1 MKFFFCILYTITKA
15 LIFTGLVLCCTD
27 LFALQNNPADTIR
40 GIVLSELNEPLP
52 GISITVK
59 GTERGTTSD
68 AKGHFLISGITK
80 NVILVFTGIHTESV
94 EISSGSSGNME
105 VTLKFKATYMQDV
118 LVEANTGYQTAKPNE
133 INSSL
138 VVIDNKT
145 LNQQVGTNILKRLE
159 NVTSGL
165 LFDNNKLI
173 RGQVKNDNI
182 SIRGLS
188 TINASLS
195 PLIILDNF
203 IYEGDINNINPN
215 DVESI
220 TVLKDASATSIWGAR
235 AGNGVI
241 VITTKKGK
249 LNEKAKISVNLTY
262 SIGEKP
268 DLFYLPNISSSDY
281 IDLEQY
287 LFKQG
292 YFDNAAG
299 NPYQPLTPAVE
310 LFLKR
315 RDGLI
320 SAADSAKQ
328 VAALKAVDT
337 RDQYK
342 KYVYRNP
349 FIRQYAIGLRG
360 GNNNSA
366 YTFSVGYDNNLG
378 ELRDRFDKLNI
389 KIDNL
394 YRPVKGLQLSL
405 GIYYTNSKAVSG
417 MQAYGSTTIDGRQVP
432 YIRLADDNGNPISV
446 AASYRDSYTD
456 TAGGNKL
463 LDWKYYPLED
473 YKHEVTTVRQDELFA
488 NISLQ
493 YNIARYLNIDLKYQ
507 YQKQQVKS
515 DQLSDIESYST
526 RNLINLFS
534 RVDPATGEVSYTVPM
549 RGILNSYNATIQS
562 QTARGQLNFNNT
574 WGDHS
579 VAAILGSEIR
589 QAKTVGNNNI
599 VYGYNEDPLSYS
611 VVDMITYF
619 PTFVDGSYQSIP
631 NSLSF
636 SNTVNRFISFYG
648 NASYTYRHRYT
659 LSGSARRDGSNIF
672 GANTNDR
679 WKPLW
684 SAGIGW
690 NLSEE
695 SFYRTKLF
703 KFFKLRATYGYS
715 GNVDLNKTS
724 EAVALYL
731 SGAPSTNFPFT
742 RIRSLNNPD
751 LGWEKIAML
760 NIGLDFSMRK
770 EIISGSIEY
779 YHKRGTDLYGQ
790 TPYDYTTWG
799 AVPYVTKNVAGIK
812 EDGVDLIINS
822 KNIDRVFKWNTS
834 FLFNYNSNKTVKYES
849 NEAKTIVSKLGNGN
863 LIVPVLGKPLYGIA
877 AYKWAGLDGNGNP
890 QGYVDGKKSTDY
902 NAIRNEGLIKGT
914 EGNIV
919 FVGSSSPTLFGSIT
933 NNISWRRFS
942 FSFNISYK
950 FGYYFVKPVLSYSS
964 LINSGMGNKD
974 YSLRWK
980 KQGDEVLTNVPS
992 FVYPVDGYRENFYQL
1007 SDVNVLKADHIRLQ
1021 FVNLNFTIPED
1032 NKSSKLFREIQLYLN
1047 VSNLGILWKANREG
1061 YDPEYPSSL
1070 PPVRSIA
1077 FGVRGT
1083 L

>member
-1 MKFFFCILYTITKA
+1 MKFFICILYTITKA
-15 LIFTGLVLCCTD
+15 LIFTGLVLGCTD
-27 LFALQNNPADTIR
+27 LFAQENKSNDTVT
-40 GIVLSELNEPLP
+40 GIVLGELNEPMP
-52 GISITVK
+52 GISITIK
-59 GTERGTTSD
+59 DTKRGTASD
-68 AKGHFLISGITK
+68 AKGHFSISGITK
-80 NVILVFTGIHTESV
+80 NTILVFTGVHTEPV
-94 EISSGSSGNME
+94 EISPGGSGNIE
-105 VTLKFKATYMQDV
+105 VRLKFKATYMNNV
-118 LVEANTGYQTAKPNE
+118 LVEANTGYQTVKPNE
-133 INSSL
+133 INGSL

-165 LFDNNKLI
+165 LFDNNKMI
-173 RGQVKNDNI
+173 NGQVKNDNI
-182 SIRGLS
+182 TIRGLS

-203 IYEGDINNINPN
+203 IYEGDLNNINPN
-215 DVESI
+215 DVECI

-262 SIGEKP
+262 SVGEKP

-292 YFDNAAG
+292 YFDNAAA

-315 RDGLI
+315 RDGLV
-320 SAADSAKQ
+320 SAADSASQ

-337 RDQYK
+337 RSQYK

-349 FIRQYAIGLRG
+349 VIRQYAISLRG

-366 YTFSVGYDNNLG
+366 YAFSLGYDNNLG
-378 ELRDRFDKLNI
+378 ELKNRFDKLNI

-394 YRPVKGLQLSL
+394 YRPAKGLQVSL
-405 GIYYTNSKAVSG
+405 GLYYTNSQAVSG
-417 MQAYGSTTIDGRQVP
+417 MQGYGNTTIDGRQVP
-432 YIRLADDNGNPISV
+432 YMRLADDNGNPVPV

-463 LDWKYYPLED
+463 LNWKYYPLED
-473 YKHEVTTVRQDELFA
+473 YKHTVTTTRQDELFA
-488 NISLQ
+488 NMGLQ
-493 YNIARYLNIDLKYQ
+493 YKIAHYLNIDLKYQ
-507 YQKQQVKS
+507 YQKQQSKS
-515 DQLSDIESYST
+515 SQLSDIESYSA
-526 RNLINLFS
+526 RNLINLFGQ
-534 RVDPATGEVSYTVPM
+534 VGPATGEVTYTVPM
-549 RGILNSYNATIQS
+549 GGILNSYNATIES
-562 QTARGQLNFNNT
+562 QTVRGQLNFNNI

-579 VAAILGSEIR
+579 VTAIFGSEIR
-589 QAKTVGNNNI
+589 QAKTFSNSNI

-611 VVDMITYF
+611 VVDMINYF

-631 NSLSF
+631 NSFSF

-648 NASYTYRHRYT
+648 NASYTYKHRYT

-684 SAGIGW
+684 SAGLGW

-703 KFFKLRATYGYS
+703 KFLKLRATYGYS
-715 GNVDLNKTS
+715 GNVDLSKTS
-724 EAVALYL
+724 EAVALYM
-731 SGAPSTNFPFT
+731 SGAPITNFPYT
-742 RIRSLNNPD
+742 RIRALNNPN
-751 LGWEKIAML
+751 LSWEKIGML
-760 NIGLDFSMRK
+760 NVGLDFSVRK
-770 EIISGSIEY
+770 DIISGSIEY

-799 AVPYVTKNVAGIK
+799 ATPYVTKNVAGIK
-812 EDGVDLIINS
+812 EDGIDLIINS

-849 NEAKTIVSKLGNGN
+849 NEAKTIVSKLGSGN
-863 LIVPVLGKPLYGIA
+863 LIIPVLGKPLYGIA

-890 QGYVDGKKSTDY
+890 QGYVDGKISIDY
-902 NAIRNEGLIKGT
+902 NAILNEGLKKGT
-914 EGNIV
+914 DGNIV
-919 FVGSSSPTLFGSIT
+919 FVGSASPTLFGSVT
-933 NNISWRRFS
+933 NNISWKRFS

-950 FGYYFVKPVLSYSS
+950 FGYYFQKPVLVYSS
-964 LINSGMGNKD
+964 LINSGTGNKD
-974 YSLRWK
+974 YTLRWK
-980 KQGDEVLTNVPS
+980 KAGDEAFTNVPS
-992 FVYPVDGYRENFYQL
+992 FIYPVDGKRESFYLL
-1007 SDVNVLKADHIRLQ
+1007 SEVNVLKADHIRLQ
-1021 FVNLNFTIPED
+1021 FVNLNYTISEN
-1032 NKSSKLFREIQLYLN
+1032 NKSPKLFREIQLYVN
-1047 VSNLGILWKANREG
+1047 ASNPGILWRANKEG

-1070 PPVRSIA
+1070 RPVRSIA
-1077 FGVRGT
+1077 FGLRGT